1 MLKLKHIVTICVDV
15 EHHLKMQKFIDQNI
29 NTIGGISNFVDDRK
43 SYTSFE
49 TKDKIT
55 DIAIWLQNFVVSKV
69 AYPSVTIMGSLIIV
83 N

>member
-1 MLKLKHIVTICVDV
+1 MLKLKHAVTICVDV

-43 SYTSFE
+43 SYATFE

>member
-1 MLKLKHIVTICVDV
+1 
-15 EHHLKMQKFIDQNI
+15 MQKFIDQNI

-55 DIAIWLQNFVVSKV
+55 DIAIWLQNFVVSEV
-69 AYPSVTIMGSLIIV
+69 AYPSVTIMGSLIVV

>member
-1 MLKLKHIVTICVDV
+1 MLKLKHAVTICVDV

-29 NTIGGISNFVDDRK
+29 NTIGGISNFVDDQK
-43 SYTSFE
+43 SYATFE
-49 TKDKIT
+49 TKDKVR
-55 DIAIWLQNFVVSKV
+55 DIAIWLQNFVVSEV

>member
-1 MLKLKHIVTICVDV
+1 MLKRKHTVTICVDV

-43 SYTSFE
+43 SYASFE

-55 DIAIWLQNFVVSKV
+55 DIAIWLQNFVVSEV
-69 AYPSVTIMGSLIIV
+69 VCPSVTIMGSLIIV

>member
-1 MLKLKHIVTICVDV
+1 MLKLKHTVTICVDV

-29 NTIGGISNFVDDRK
+29 NTIGGISNFIDDRK
-43 SYTSFE
+43 SYATFE
-49 TKDKIT
+49 TKDKMT
-55 DIAIWLQNFVVSKV
+55 DIAIWLQNFVVSEV